1 LLPIEQIDSFICSV
15 VNHSDKECGEVLQSL
30 YVSLL
35 NVLDIECDADDGLE
49 QLQEHVFDISI
60 PRNKREFIACCLL
73 RFECNCGEHLDRTAH
88 VEMYKLFDDV
98 FSETLYK
105 VIGIE
110 KKQQTYEK
118 QSALAGELNSRG
130 GWQRLY
136 DSTNWPAIIGAIVVA
151 QGIVCAVASGFIA
164 PRGERV
170 APDRLRRDAA
180 CASRLSERESLDCC
194 RRHE

>member
-1 LLPIEQIDSFICSV
+1 M
-15 VNHSDKECGEVLQSL
+15 LQSL